1 MVWYEQT
8 AMSDTNQY
16 TLPPPPLVI
25 DPSTVARLIEISK
38 KPILS
43 ARDIFLILDLGLP
56 PTMRRALEL
65 TSRAQNE
72 KVEVDKLIAR
82 EQDPI
87 KKLLLKA
94 SLLQDEDIRILAAA
108 DLTQLIPDDGYVILC
123 ARQRGTTAPDP
134 PLRREH
140 PCQVQNRTVA
150 KGRVVAQRSK
160 TWPQNK

>member
-16 TLPPPPLVI
+16 TLPAPPVVI
-25 DPSTVARLIEISK
+25 DSAMVARLIEISK

-43 ARDIFLILDLGLP
+43 AKDIFLILDLGLP
-56 PTMRRALEL
+56 TTFRRALEL

-94 SLLQDEDIRILAAA
+94 SLLQDEDIRILAAV
-108 DLTQLIPDDGYVILC
+108 DLTQLSADDGYGLRLC
-123 ARQRGTTAPDP
+123 TDR
-134 PLRREH
+134 
-140 PCQVQNRTVA
+140 
-150 KGRVVAQRSK
+150 
-160 TWPQNK
+160 